1 MRITLLIASL
11 LLVPTFMYSA
21 GHKKDKDKEEP
32 KQIQTNIN
40 GKGYSIT
47 VHFKAGEDKNRPSM
61 ALWVEDLNGNFIQPL
76 FVTKSFATGTYRYAK
91 QAGDHWE
98 PGSILYKATLPYFI
112 HKWTNSG
119 TSVGFKG
126 PSPQHPVPDAYTSAT
141 PLNDFILHT
150 KTDNKGKDKLRL
162 VMEINQ
168 AWDVNDYWHN
178 AKYPDNNEYKASCQP
193 SIIYAVTID
202 TENPMD
208 YYVMNPIGH
217 GHYAGENGKLY
228 TDLSTLTTA
237 KGIAKRIEI
246 RITP

>member
-1 MRITLLIASL
+1 MKNIFIITSL
-11 LLVPTFMYSA
+11 LLIPAFLFSE
-21 GHKKDKDKEEP
+21 GQKKDENKENP
-32 KQIQTNIN
+32 AQIETNIN

-47 VHFKAGEDKNRPSM
+47 IQFEAGEADNHPSM
-61 ALWVEDLNGNFIQPL
+61 ALWVEDLHGNFIQPL
-76 FVTKSFATGTYRYAK
+76 FVTKSFATGTYRYVK

-98 PGSILYKATLPYFI
+98 PGTKLYKASLPYFI
-112 HKWTNSG
+112 HKWTNSKN
-119 TSVGFKG
+119 SRGFKI

-141 PLNDFILHT
+141 ALNDFILHT

-168 AWDVNDYWHN
+168 AWDFNDYWHN
-178 AKYPDNNEYKASCQP
+178 AKFPENKEYKASCQP

-202 TENPMD
+202 TNAPME

-237 KGIAKRIEI
+237 KNIAKKIEI
-246 RITP
+246 RIEP